1 MALFIKH
8 LSFGIAAA
16 LLTLGAFGAGAYGA
30 VALNQSGQAAA
41 ARFNAPFV
49 ALNDNALA
57 AKSAVLYDLTG
68 AKVLYQKNAYEQMPL
83 ASLTKL
89 MTVEVVLSLKSPD
102 TPVQITRSDL
112 SPSGDSGFRVGQTV
126 MLGDLIK
133 FALVA
138 SSNDAMEAAAAS
150 LGEGFIDKM
159 NAAAAAMGLT
169 KTRFFNAT
177 GLDINQKASGAYG
190 SAYDVARLAAV
201 FYKNHPDFFEL
212 TTRADVSIVTNPPA
226 GGDKEL
232 RAAATAAPLQNIPGF
247 VAAKT
252 GYTDLA
258 GGNLVAV
265 FDLEPGRTVVA
276 AVLGSTREGR
286 FSDAVILLEAAR
298 QSLRP

>member
-1 MALFIKH
+1 MIPFIKP
-8 LSFGIAAA
+8 LSFGTAAA

-30 VALNQSGQAAA
+30 VALNQGGQTAAA
-41 ARFNAPFV
+41 TQFKTLSITLA
-49 ALNDNALA
+49 DNALTA
-57 AKSAVLYDLTG
+57 RSAVLYDLSTAG
-68 AKVLYQKNAYEQMPL
+68 VLYQKNAYEQLPL

-89 MTVEVVLSLKSPD
+89 MTVEVILSLQSPQ
-102 TPVQITRSDL
+102 TPVQIKRSDL
-112 SPSGDSGFRVGQTV
+112 SPAGDSGFKVGETV
-126 MLGDLIK
+126 MLRDLIK

-150 LGEGFIDKM
+150 LGDGFIDKM

-169 KTRFFNAT
+169 KTHFFNVT

-212 TTRADVSIVTNPPA
+212 TTRADVAIDQN
-226 GGDKEL
+226 GEEL
-232 RAAATAAPLQNIPGF
+232 RAAATAVPLQNIPGF

-286 FSDAVILLEAAR
+286 FSDVIALIAEAR
-298 QSLRP
+298 ESLQK